1 MANFQ
6 DNATLTGNCVG
17 CEKITGEKACMS
29 EAIKPQIQHG
39 WLWIIGCLKLFN
51 LHVFCTLSSCSYN
64 EKVTGQNEKILA
76 FYIFILDCK
85 PLPKEMILGYM
96 CLQSLITWCLDPF

>member
-1 MANFQ
+1 MF
-6 DNATLTGNCVG
+6 VG

-39 WLWIIGCLKLFN
+39 WIWIIGYLKSLN

-64 EKVTGQNEKILA
+64 QKVTGQNGKTR
-76 FYIFILDCK
+76 FNQIFILDHK
-85 PLPKEMILGYM
+85 PFPKEMVL
-96 CLQSLITWCLDPF
+96 